1 MKEYNDILAAIK
13 RVINRRRRRG
23 AKEDDI
29 QEYKKH
35 LLEIWKNPG
44 LQKEILKLWGRK
56 SGEETGNVPF
66 VLVRPIDWIGRLSQD
81 AVAVGM

>member
-44 LQKEILKLWGRK
+44 LQKEILKL
-56 SGEETGNVPF
+56 
-66 VLVRPIDWIGRLSQD
+66 
-81 AVAVGM
+81 